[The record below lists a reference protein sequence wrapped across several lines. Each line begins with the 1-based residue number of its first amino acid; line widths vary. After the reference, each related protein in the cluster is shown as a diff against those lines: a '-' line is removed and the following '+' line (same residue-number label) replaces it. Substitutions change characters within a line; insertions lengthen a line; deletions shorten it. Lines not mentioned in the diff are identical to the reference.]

1 MYGTES
7 HQITIDIPVS
17 TLPMNESKFLL
28 FFQFAMA
35 TAGQLA
41 VSYEW
46 WIDMHDNFKE
56 H

>member
-41 VSYEW
+41 VSYE
-46 WIDMHDNFKE
+46 
-56 H
+56 